1 MNDQKQEVS
10 QQHTT
15 RLQSSRVNFAD
26 GSRHLCGFHTLKW
39 ADFTVFSSVFSLVFI
54 SQKS

>member
-10 QQHTT
+10 QRHTT
-15 RLQSSRVNFAD
+15 RLESSRVNFAD

-39 ADFTVFSSVFSLVFI
+39 ADFTVFSGVFSLVFT

>member
-10 QQHTT
+10 QLHTT

-39 ADFTVFSSVFSLVFI
+39 AEFTVFSGVFSLDFTP
-54 SQKS
+54 QKS